1 MKKGVITYDISKTR
15 ERSLL
20 AKLLQGYCI
29 RIQFSVF
36 EFELSNDVYEEMFK
50 KIVDVFNKYKI
61 NSILYKDHNETYSI
75 RIYILCD
82 SCMKKT
88 YCFENKKS
96 KYEIEED
103 IY

>member
-15 ERSLL
+15 ERNLL
-20 AKLLQGYCI
+20 SKLLQGYCR

-36 EFELSNDVYEEMFK
+36 EFELCNDVYEEMFM

-75 RIYILCD
+75 
-82 SCMKKT
+82 
-88 YCFENKKS
+88 
-96 KYEIEED
+96 
-103 IY
+103 